1 MKQVWIAVALVVLL
15 ALMQLMEAGEHGLH
29 GRNVTQNVLKQ
40 MEKKCEHESV
50 IIQYQKREERLA
62 SEMKKRK
69 KIAK

>member
-1 MKQVWIAVALVVLL
+1 MDSFQKFRNIF
-15 ALMQLMEAGEHGLH
+15 QLMEGGEHGLH
-29 GRNVTQNVLKQ
+29 GQNVTQNVQTQ

-50 IIQYQKREERLA
+50 TIQNQKMEEKIA

>member
-1 MKQVWIAVALVVLL
+1 MF
-15 ALMQLMEAGEHGLH
+15 QLMEAGEHGLH

-40 MEKKCEHESV
+40 MEKKCEHENV
-50 IIQYQKREERLA
+50 TTLNQKMEERLA

>member
-1 MKQVWIAVALVVLL
+1 MDSFQKFRNIF
-15 ALMQLMEAGEHGLH
+15 QLMEAGEHGLH